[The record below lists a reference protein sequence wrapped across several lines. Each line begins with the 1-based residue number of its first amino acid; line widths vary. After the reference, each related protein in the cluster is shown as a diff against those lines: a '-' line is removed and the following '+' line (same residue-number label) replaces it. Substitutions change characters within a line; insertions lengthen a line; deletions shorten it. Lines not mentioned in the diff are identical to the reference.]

1 MAEERTIICR
11 CEDIALEDIR
21 ELIKK
26 GYRTIDEIKRVSRAT
41 MGPCQGRTCRSL
53 IAQVLAQELGVPV
66 AEVEQPR
73 FRPPTK
79 PVTLGAI
86 VRGAEHEE

>member
-1 MAEERTIICR
+1 MAEKRTIICR

-21 ELIKK
+21 ELVKK
-26 GYRTIDEIKRVSRAT
+26 GYRTIDEIKRISRAT
-41 MGPCQGRTCRSL
+41 MGPCQGRTCRAL

-66 AEVEQPR
+66 GEIEQPR

-79 PVTLGAI
+79 PITLGAI
-86 VRGAEHEE
+86 VRGADHEE